1 MSRTLG
7 PIGSQ
12 AWCFVSDRPSGLCVH
27 LKLPNGEKGSRL
39 AETEIQK
46 AFHPSTPLLYIS
58 ERTPTA
64 RHKEMKAAVPFLALL
79 LAGLLGPAV
88 DATTAATP
96 MADESER
103 SANPAPATGQPG
115 EQKTGAVHL
124 RGSDGKPARVPVI
137 SRPMPGA
144 GGKQD
149 ITNSG
154 DAELG
159 EVVAFVDRHL
169 KANRRGTTF
178 VLVKAEVQVVAGLRY
193 TLHYE
198 DADGVR
204 KGRVVVVN
212 DKPWLKQRSIEQD
225 HEV

>member
-1 MSRTLG
+1 MYTPRTL
-7 PIGSQ
+7 
-12 AWCFVSDRPSGLCVH
+12 VSNRENEKFFQHQTLGCSHPQYRVNPCACAVEKSPPVGFLAP
-27 LKLPNGEKGSRL
+27 LKHARITPLLTILPFFLVFTIATTRRRL
-39 AETEIQK
+39 HHQEIQK

-159 EVVAFVDRHL
+159 EVVAVSI
-169 KANRRGTTF
+169 RRNF
-178 VLVKAEVQVVAGLRY
+178 PF
-193 TLHYE
+193 
-198 DADGVR
+198 GV
-204 KGRVVVVN
+204 N
-212 DKPWLKQRSIEQD
+212 YMSI
-225 HEV
+225 